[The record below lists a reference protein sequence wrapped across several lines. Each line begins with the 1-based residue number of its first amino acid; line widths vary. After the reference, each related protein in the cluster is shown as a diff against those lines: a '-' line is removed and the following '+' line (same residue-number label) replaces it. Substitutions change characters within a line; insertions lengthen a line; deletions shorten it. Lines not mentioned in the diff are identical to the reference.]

1 MNRPRTEAQIAASR
15 ANGALSHGP
24 VTEEGKRIAQSNALK
39 HGLLSNTILI
49 PGESEEMFD
58 ELLADRIRE
67 FDPQTGSEMS
77 CVQAM
82 VVCLWRQMRT
92 WGLTAAGQTL
102 EILRQAERDP
112 EAAALPMAAQTYLAI
127 TGINKRDNG
136 IDTLHRYETSYE
148 RQYARQLRTLLAL
161 KQARLSA
168 EAKSANFG

>member
-24 VTEEGKRIAQSNALK
+24 VTEEGKKIAQSNNLK
-39 HGLLSNTILI
+39 HGLLSNTILV

-102 EILRQAERDP
+102 EILRQAEGDP
-112 EAAALPMAAQTYLAI
+112 EAAALPMAARNYLAI
-127 TGINKRDNG
+127 TAINKRDNG
-136 IDTLHRYETSYE
+136 LNTLHRYETGYY
-148 RQYARQLRTLLAL
+148 RQYSGHLRNLLAL

-168 EAKSANFG
+168 APKDADFG